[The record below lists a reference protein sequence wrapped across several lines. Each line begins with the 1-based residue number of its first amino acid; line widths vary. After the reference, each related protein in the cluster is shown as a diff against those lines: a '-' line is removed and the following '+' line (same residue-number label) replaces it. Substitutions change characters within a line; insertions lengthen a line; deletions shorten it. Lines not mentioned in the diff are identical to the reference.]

1 MNYGR
6 ENLSKKQ
13 KDAAGPKV
21 GKKAGLTVVKAVLIC
36 LLVLIIAGGCA
47 GYGIM
52 KGLIDSAPDISNM
65 NVAPTASATYIYNQN
80 GNAIQKLTEPTSN
93 RTLVKIENIPLDLQH
108 AVVAIEDE
116 RFYQHNGI
124 DIKGIIRA
132 GIIGITSGSFSEGAS
147 TITQQLLKNNVFTDW
162 VTETNLI
169 EKFKRKFQEQY
180 LAIKLEE
187 VMTKKQ
193 ILEDYLNTINLGAGA
208 YGVQAAAHR
217 YFNKD
222 VSELTLS
229 ESAVLAGIT
238 QNPTAYDPILYP
250 ENNAERRE
258 IVLNKMVQQEYIS
271 QEQMDEAMADDVYS
285 RIQQTDSETE
295 QTSIYSY
302 YVDALIE
309 QVMEDLQ
316 SEKGY
321 TYLQAYKA
329 VYSGGLKIF
338 SAQDDAIQQICD
350 EEFTNPANYPSFTQI
365 GLDYAL
371 SIQQADGEVV
381 SYDTNTLLAYFQENG
396 EPEFNLL
403 FDDEETAR
411 AYAERYKQS
420 VLKTGDTVVTERISL
435 VPQPQASVVIIDQET
450 GYVKAI
456 VGGRGKKEASLTLN
470 RATSTR
476 RQPGSTFK
484 IISTYAPAID
494 SAGMTLATVFDDAP
508 YAYTTGAEVKNWDSY
523 NQYKG
528 LTTIRDAI
536 TNSVNVVAV
545 KCLTQITPRLGFD
558 YAEKFGITTLYDDVN
573 LDVRQPLA
581 LGGVTDGVVN
591 KELTAAF
598 AAIANHGQYNKPKF
612 YTKIEDVNGN
622 VLIDN
627 SPVSTTVIKETTAF
641 LLTNAMQDVVT
652 RGTASSE
659 IRLGDMPVA
668 GKTGTTDDY
677 RNIWFVGYTPY
688 YTCGIWGGYD
698 NNDELP
704 EGDIYHTYSKVLW
717 NSIMTRIHQD
727 LPAVQFD
734 QPANIV
740 KATVCRKSGKLAVP
754 GLCTNDPRGS
764 QAYDE
769 YFVSGTEP
777 TASCDVHVAVSV
789 CSKTGLL
796 STSTC
801 PSFNKVFIKR
811 PQGSEGTT
819 EDSNYAPPTQTC
831 PGHTVIEQV
840 GDLLNGESES
850 ESETQSSENPET
862 PTPPEGGGEGTGGEG
877 AGGEGTGGEGQTPEG
892 GGQEGWQPDP
902 GGEGAPADNGGY

>member
-1 MNYGR
+1 
-6 ENLSKKQ
+6 
-13 KDAAGPKV
+13 
-21 GKKAGLTVVKAVLIC
+21 
-36 LLVLIIAGGCA
+36 
-47 GYGIM
+47 
-52 KGLIDSAPDISNM
+52 
-65 NVAPTASATYIYNQN
+65 
-80 GNAIQKLTEPTSN
+80 
-93 RTLVKIENIPLDLQH
+93 
-108 AVVAIEDE
+108 
-116 RFYQHNGI
+116 
-124 DIKGIIRA
+124 
-132 GIIGITSGSFSEGAS
+132 
-147 TITQQLLKNNVFTDW
+147 
-162 VTETNLI
+162 
-169 EKFKRKFQEQY
+169 
-180 LAIKLEE
+180 
-187 VMTKKQ
+187 MTKKQ

-581 LGGVTDGVVN
+581 LGGVTDGVVTVSYTHLADLQGRILCHT
-591 KELTAAF
+591 LT
-598 AAIANHGQYNKPKF
+598 G
-612 YTKIEDVNGN
+612 
-622 VLIDN
+622 
-627 SPVSTTVIKETTAF
+627 
-641 LLTNAMQDVVT
+641 
-652 RGTASSE
+652 
-659 IRLGDMPVA
+659 
-668 GKTGTTDDY
+668 
-677 RNIWFVGYTPY
+677 
-688 YTCGIWGGYD
+688 
-698 NNDELP
+698 
-704 EGDIYHTYSKVLW
+704 
-717 NSIMTRIHQD
+717 
-727 LPAVQFD
+727 
-734 QPANIV
+734 
-740 KATVCRKSGKLAVP
+740 
-754 GLCTNDPRGS
+754 
-764 QAYDE
+764 
-769 YFVSGTEP
+769 
-777 TASCDVHVAVSV
+777 
-789 CSKTGLL
+789 
-796 STSTC
+796 
-801 PSFNKVFIKR
+801 
-811 PQGSEGTT
+811 
-819 EDSNYAPPTQTC
+819 
-831 PGHTVIEQV
+831 
-840 GDLLNGESES
+840 
-850 ESETQSSENPET
+850 
-862 PTPPEGGGEGTGGEG
+862 
-877 AGGEGTGGEGQTPEG
+877 
-892 GGQEGWQPDP
+892 
-902 GGEGAPADNGGY
+902 